1 MFNKEFKKEILTRL
15 GNIEERLASDR
26 RAVPVLKDVVNIL
39 KKENADLKDRL
50 MARSFEEYKVY
61 KYTDDNNGPEHF
73 GGSNRLP
80 EDLSAD
86 FAGEVLDFDKINSTS
101 NEMVE
106 P

>member
-1 MFNKEFKKEILTRL
+1 MFNKEFKKDILTRL
-15 GNIEERLASDR
+15 GSIEERLSSDR
-26 RAVPVLKDVVNIL
+26 RAVPILKDVIKIL

-61 KYTDDNNGPEHF
+61 KYTDDNANPEHF
-73 GGSNRLP
+73 RNVTRLP

-86 FAGEVLDFDKINSTS
+86 FAGEVLNLDKTS

>member
-1 MFNKEFKKEILTRL
+1 MFNKEFKKDILARL
-15 GNIEERLASDR
+15 DSIEERLSSDR
-26 RAVPVLKDVVNIL
+26 RAVPILKDVIKIL

-50 MARSFEEYKVY
+50 MAKSFEEYKVF
-61 KYTDDNNGPEHF
+61 KYTDENSSPGHF
-73 GGSNRLP
+73 GNVSRLP

-86 FAGEVLDFDKINSTS
+86 FAGEVLELDKTS

>member
-1 MFNKEFKKEILTRL
+1 MFNKEFKKELSKRL

-26 RAVPVLKDVVNIL
+26 RAVPVLKDVIKIL
-39 KKENADLKDRL
+39 TKENADLKDRL
-50 MARSFEEYKVY
+50 MAKSFEEYKVY
-61 KYTDDNNGPEHF
+61 KYTDDNASPEHF
-73 GGSNRLP
+73 GSIERLP

-86 FAGEVLDFDKINSTS
+86 FAGEVLSFDKTS

>member
-1 MFNKEFKKEILTRL
+1 MFNKEFKRDLLTRL

-26 RAVPVLKDVVNIL
+26 RAVPVLKDVVKIL
-39 KKENADLKDRL
+39 TKENADLKDRL
-50 MARSFEEYKVY
+50 MSKSFEEYKVF
-61 KYTDDNNGPEHF
+61 KYTDDNTDPQHF
-73 GGSNRLP
+73 SSVDKLP

-86 FAGEVLDFDKINSTS
+86 FAGEVLSFDKTS